1 MASLDHANYR
11 SCQLAIGM
19 VPQLSRFE
27 AALDLL
33 LRQIDVLYENPDQGP
48 SHIYP
53 TSFPLKQC

>member
-27 AALDLL
+27 AALDILL
-33 LRQIDVLYENPDQGP
+33 SRADKYMYSTSTQIKGP
-48 SHIYP
+48 AIFIQPPS
-53 TSFPLKQC
+53 S